1 MDKNVI
7 VFVQQEFIFKM
18 AAVASLKAV
27 RTKNRHVVETELQKA
42 KEYLINDDSA
52 ESKSELFKDV
62 QKCKS
67 LLKSYSEKLMS
78 QVDKLS
84 ERLSESD
91 SEYLQKILDED
102 CNLSFEVESC
112 VIDLDQLCESMLSPM
127 KENGAKDAYHDQMQK
142 KMITQMEQSAN
153 WWNQVQQE

>member
-1 MDKNVI
+1 VI
-7 VFVQQEFIFKM
+7 VLVQHEFIFKM
-18 AAVASLKAV
+18 AAVASLKGV

-42 KEYLINDDSA
+42 KKYLINDGSA

-62 QKCKS
+62 QKCKN

-91 SEYLQKILDED
+91 SEYLQ
-102 CNLSFEVESC
+102 
-112 VIDLDQLCESMLSPM
+112 
-127 KENGAKDAYHDQMQK
+127 
-142 KMITQMEQSAN
+142 
-153 WWNQVQQE
+153 